1 MKTTFISKENN
12 EVRFE
17 MEFNGEEFEDA
28 IIKVYKEN
36 KDKFQVD
43 GFRKGKAP
51 RSIIEKKYGEHIFED
66 DAVMIFLLR
75 GM

>member
-43 GFRKGKAP
+43 
-51 RSIIEKKYGEHIFED
+51 
-66 DAVMIFLLR
+66 
-75 GM
+75 